1 MKNKNIKIF
10 IYTFTLLILA
20 ATHFSYAQRYNINKK
35 KNVDRYLKLL
45 YPLGTESFWDNSE
58 IEIKW
63 NSSNVEKIRIE
74 ILDKFGN
81 VKYTVPNITADR
93 GKYLFKN
100 IFKFP
105 KQFKIKISDTEN
117 SSVYNISPFYLE
129 KNNSNKVLLK
139 QKKALTS
146 SSLAPLKIM
155 PLGNSI
161 TEGYTIPLPEDRN
174 GYRKLLKQKLDSAGL
189 TFDFVGSL
197 TNGSFAD
204 NQHEGHGGWHAK
216 HWHQNYNYDLN
227 SHLRSFLEMNPPD
240 IVLLHIG
247 TNDIGE
253 YWDSRNDNTIDTT
266 VADVSDLL
274 DTIYTFD
281 PTIKVILAKI
291 INREDNTDT
300 PTVDENAETSAFNI
314 ALEVMVNSR
323 IANGDNL
330 ALVDMESALTYPDD
344 LSDGV
349 HPDSSGYNKMSQ
361 VWFDAIQ
368 SVLPKLSVKVFL
380 EGSYLSNQLMS
391 TELQTVGSIPTN
403 QPFNRMPWNY
413 NGTESVANIPNDI
426 TDWILVSLRADVNP
440 NTGIGCR
447 AGFLRNDG
455 IIVDLDGESL
465 LKFPID
471 EGNYYI
477 VIEHRNHLSIM
488 SSAKVSIIP

>member
-1 MKNKNIKIF
+1 MENKNIKIF
-10 IYTFTLLILA
+10 IYSFTLLLLA
-20 ATHFSYAQRYNINKK
+20 SAHFSYAQTDNNNKK
-35 KNVDRYLKLL
+35 KNVDKHLNLL
-45 YPLGTESFWDNSE
+45 YPIGTESFLDNTE

-74 ILDKFGN
+74 ILDKFGD
-81 VKYTVPNITADR
+81 VKYTVPNISANKE
-93 GKYLFKN
+93 KYLIKN
-100 IFKFP
+100 IFEFP
-105 KQFKIKISDTEN
+105 KQFKLKISDTEN
-117 SSVYNISPFYLE
+117 SSVYDLSPFYLE
-129 KNNSNKVLLK
+129 KENSKRLLK
-139 QKKALTS
+139 KQEKAQTS
-146 SSLAPLKIM
+146 SSQAPLKIM

-161 TEGYTIPLPEDRN
+161 TEGYTIPLPTDRN
-174 GYRKLLKQKLDSAGL
+174 GYRKPLKQKLDSAGL

-216 HWHQNYNYDLN
+216 HWHQNSNYDLN

-240 IVLLHIG
+240 IILLHIG

-291 INREDNTDT
+291 INREDNPDS
-300 PTVDENAETSAFNI
+300 PTIDETAETSAFNI
-314 ALEVMVNSR
+314 ALEVMANNR

-330 ALVDMESALTYPDD
+330 TLVDMESALIYPDD

-349 HPDSSGYNKMSQ
+349 HPNDIGYNKMSQ

-368 SVLPKLSVKVFL
+368 SILPKLSVKVFL
-380 EGSYLSNQLMS
+380 EGSYLSNQVMS
-391 TELQTVGSIPTN
+391 TELQTVGSFPTN
-403 QPFNRMPWNY
+403 QPFNQMPWNY
-413 NGTESVANIPNDI
+413 NGTESVANIPNNI
-426 TDWILVSLRADVNP
+426 TDWILVSLRSDVNA
-440 NTGIGCR
+440 NTEIGCR
-447 AGFLRNDG
+447 AGFIRNDG
-455 IIVDLDGESL
+455 IIVDLDGTSL

-488 SSAKVSIIP
+488 SSSKVLFSP